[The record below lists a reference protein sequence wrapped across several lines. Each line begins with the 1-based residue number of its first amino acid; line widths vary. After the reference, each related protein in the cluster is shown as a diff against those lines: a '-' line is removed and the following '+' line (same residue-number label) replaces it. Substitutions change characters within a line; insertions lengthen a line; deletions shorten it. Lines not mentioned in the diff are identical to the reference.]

1 MSNKVKA
8 EINKKKFLSS
18 TQKQQQ
24 QSVVSFKHGITMRLS
39 AFKRAKVR
47 QLSINRCGQV
57 ERHDA

>member
-18 TQKQQQ
+18 TQKQQ

-39 AFKRAKVR
+39 AFKRAKV
-47 QLSINRCGQV
+47 SK
-57 ERHDA
+57 AAKYK